1 MTTAR
6 RKSRVR
12 ENRSGD
18 ASFVTVVGGANIDIH
33 GKSTRALRANDSNPG
48 TVCISAGGVA
58 RNIAE
63 NLVRLGVDCRL
74 ITAVGDDHNG
84 RTLMQL
90 SNEAGIDTQ
99 YVQEIASAQTSTYLS
114 VIDASGDMT
123 VAIADMDITDQL
135 TPARLRPYQSMLN
148 QSSLIV
154 LDTNLPDSTLAWLA
168 HEFPEQTLFVDT
180 VSTAK
185 APRIKQY
192 LSSVHTLKTSA
203 IEAEALTGLDARTK
217 PQLQNVATQLH
228 AAGVDRIFITRGS
241 RGVFYSTGDEQ
252 GTMKPEHRSAVVRN
266 AGGAGDAFL
275 AGLAYAWL
283 KEQDLKATLRFALA
297 AADLTLSDPATSSPS
312 LSLAAVNKVLEARD
326 AN

>member
-6 RKSRVR
+6 EKSRVSA
-12 ENRSGD
+12 NSSGD

-33 GKSTRALRANDSNPG
+33 GRSAQALRVNDSNPG
-48 TVCISAGGVA
+48 TVYISAGGVA

-74 ITAVGDDHNG
+74 ISAVGDDHNG

-90 SNEAGIDTQ
+90 ANEAGIDTQ

-123 VAIADMDITDQL
+123 VAIADMDIINQL
-135 TPARLRPYQSMLN
+135 TPARLRPYQSMLH
-148 QSSLIV
+148 QSSLVV

-168 HEFPEQTLFVDT
+168 HELPEQTLFVDA

-185 APRIKQY
+185 APRIKKH
-192 LSSVHTLKTSA
+192 LNSVHTLKTSA
-203 IEAEALTGLDARTK
+203 IEAETLTGLEAKTR
-217 PQLQNVATQLH
+217 PQLQDVAAQLH
-228 AAGVDRIFITRGS
+228 AAGVERVFVTRGS
-241 RGVFYSTGDEQ
+241 QGVFYSTGDEQ
-252 GTMKPEHRSAVVRN
+252 GMFEPKQNNRIVRN

-275 AGLAYAWL
+275 AGLVYSWL
-283 KEQDLKATLRFALA
+283 ENYDLEKTLRIAVT
-297 AADLTLSDPATSSPS
+297 AADLTLSDTAPSSPA
-312 LSLAAVNKVLEARD
+312 LSLTAINQALEARD
-326 AN
+326 GS

>member
-12 ENRSGD
+12 DNRDGD

-33 GKSTRALRANDSNPG
+33 GRSTRALRPNDSNPG

-84 RTLMQL
+84 RKLMRL
-90 SNEAGIDTQ
+90 TSEAGIDTQ

-114 VIDASGDMT
+114 VIDASGDMA
-123 VAIADMDITDQL
+123 VAIADMDIIDQL
-135 TPARLRPYQSMLN
+135 TPARLRPCQSMLR

-168 HEFPEQTLFVDT
+168 REFAEQTLFVDT

-185 APRIKQY
+185 APRIKKH
-192 LSSVHTLKTSA
+192 LGFIHTLKTSA
-203 IEAEALTGLDARTK
+203 IEAEALTGLEAKTT
-217 PQLQNVATQLH
+217 PQLEDVASQLH
-228 AAGVDRIFITRGS
+228 AAGVERVFVTRGS
-241 RGVFYSTGDEQ
+241 LGVFYSTADEQ
-252 GTMKPEHRSAVVRN
+252 GTFNLSQKNLIVRN

-275 AGLAYAWL
+275 AGLAFSWL
-283 KEQDLKATLRFALA
+283 EHHDLEKTLRVALTA
-297 AADLTLSDPATSSPS
+297 AELTLSDTATSSS
-312 LSLAAVNKVLEARD
+312 ALSLTAIDQALEARD
-326 AN
+326 VS

>member
-18 ASFVTVVGGANIDIH
+18 TSFVTVVGGANIDIH

-84 RTLMQL
+84 RTLVRL
-90 SNEAGIDTQ
+90 ASEAGIDTQ
-99 YVQEIASAQTSTYLS
+99 YVQEITSAQTSTYLS
-114 VIDASGDMT
+114 VIDTSGDMA
-123 VAIADMDITDQL
+123 VAIADMDIIDQL
-135 TPARLRPYQSMLN
+135 TPARLRPCQSMLR

-168 HEFPEQTLFVDT
+168 REFAEQMLFVDT

-185 APRIKQY
+185 APRIKRH
-192 LSSVHTLKTSA
+192 LGSIHTLKTSA
-203 IEAEALTGLDARTK
+203 IEAEALTGLKAETRSH
-217 PQLQNVATQLH
+217 LQDIASQLH
-228 AAGVDRIFITRGS
+228 AAGVERVFVTRGS

-252 GTMKPEHRSAVVRN
+252 GIFKLSRKNRIIRN

-275 AGLAYAWL
+275 AGLVYSWL
-283 KEQDLKATLRFALA
+283 ENHDLEKTLRIALT
-297 AADLTLSDPATSSPS
+297 AADLTLSDTAPSSPA
-312 LSLAAVNKVLEARD
+312 LSLTAINQTLEARD
-326 AN
+326 GS

>member
-18 ASFVTVVGGANIDIH
+18 TSFVTVVGGANIDIH

-74 ITAVGDDHNG
+74 ITAVGHDHNG
-84 RTLMQL
+84 RTLIRL
-90 SNEAGIDTQ
+90 ADEAGIDTR

-168 HEFPEQTLFVDT
+168 REFPGPRSKYQVTAARCRRTASCCRRRTGFCYARQPGRVLQHRRQTGYIEAQ
-180 VSTAK
+180 TAK
-185 APRIKQY
+185 
-192 LSSVHTLKTSA
+192 S
-203 IEAEALTGLDARTK
+203 
-217 PQLQNVATQLH
+217 
-228 AAGVDRIFITRGS
+228 DRS
-241 RGVFYSTGDEQ
+241 
-252 GTMKPEHRSAVVRN
+252 
-266 AGGAGDAFL
+266 
-275 AGLAYAWL
+275 
-283 KEQDLKATLRFALA
+283 
-297 AADLTLSDPATSSPS
+297 
-312 LSLAAVNKVLEARD
+312 
-326 AN
+326 